1 MLLEM
6 SGLNNKELYE
16 VYEQAYEYYK
26 VYMTI
31 YYKTWVKPF
40 WKIFD
45 FDVNA
50 MYNTK
55 SKESR

>member
-1 MLLEM
+1 M